1 MPFGKDHQLIPPVM
15 TSDGRCLSF
24 LETGL
29 DYLNLVLRRSEAIT
43 PEVMNAHSAIT
54 SVIENGQAG
63 LVSDCR
69 AMLVDAL
76 RAIGRLDE

>member
-1 MPFGKDHQLIPPVM
+1 MPFRMGHKLIPPIM
-15 TSDGRCLSF
+15 TNDGRCLSF

-54 SVIENGQAG
+54 SVIESGQA
-63 LVSDCR
+63 SMTPQCR
-69 AMLVDAL
+69 TMLVNAL
-76 RAIGRLDE
+76 RAAGKLDE